1 MGDPSEHDDGEGALR
16 MEEIDARRA
25 SAPKPALRV
34 IAGAGRRA
42 GSEGAGDHVS
52 ETEPRQPVVAF
63 DRRELN
69 TLFNL
74 YGAKVSA
81 GEWRDYAL
89 DFTPA
94 KAVFSVYRRTSDMPL
109 YRIEKI
115 PELARRQ
122 GLYAVFA
129 ADGRVL
135 RRGHEL
141 GRVIRALDRGLRLV
155 GAE

>member
-1 MGDPSEHDDGEGALR
+1 
-16 MEEIDARRA
+16 MEDIDARGR

-34 IAGAGRRA
+34 VAGAGRRVEA
-42 GSEGAGDHVS
+42 EGSGDQARLS
-52 ETEPRQPVVAF
+52 TPCQPVVAF

-74 YGAKVSA
+74 YGAKVAA

-109 YRIEKI
+109 FRVEKI

-122 GLYAVFA
+122 GPYAVFA

-135 RRGHEL
+135 RRGHDL
-141 GRVIRALDRGLRLV
+141 ARVIRALDRGLRV
-155 GAE
+155 IRAE

>member
-1 MGDPSEHDDGEGALR
+1 
-16 MEEIDARRA
+16 MEDIDARRA
-25 SAPKPALRV
+25 SAPKPALKV
-34 IAGAGRRA
+34 ITGSGRRTGHDGAGEQA
-42 GSEGAGDHVS
+42 VPPA
-52 ETEPRQPVVAF
+52 PRQPVVAF

-74 YGAKVSA
+74 YGAKVVT

-94 KAVFSVYRRTSDMPL
+94 KAVFSVYRRASEVPL
-109 YRIEKI
+109 YRIEKN

-122 GLYAVFA
+122 GPYAVFA
-129 ADGRVL
+129 SDGRIL
-135 RRGHEL
+135 RRGHDL